1 MDAAGQSRMTPLARV
16 RFAPTGYDGRVFD
29 ADQARGH
36 LLPKEPRQRQHPIP
50 PLSREQLP
58 ELLARCALKDE
69 SALVA
74 VYRLS
79 SPKLFDVAI
88 RITRRR
94 DWAEEVLQESF
105 VNIWHHAGGYDIAKS
120 APMTWMTAIV
130 RNRALDWLRRPRE
143 VEADESHDTLLASI
157 PNDDPGPEELV
168 RRAKD
173 ASRLA
178 KCLRSLTCEQQRAI
192 TLAFFYGL
200 SHRELS
206 AKLERP
212 LGTVKTWIRRG
223 LEQLRVCLAE
233 R

>member
-1 MDAAGQSRMTPLARV
+1 MTPFARV
-16 RFAPTGYDGRVFD
+16 RFAPDGYDGRVFD
-29 ADQARGH
+29 ACQGQGNQ
-36 LLPKEPRQRQHPIP
+36 LPEEPRLRRHPIP
-50 PLSREQLP
+50 PLSHEQLP

-69 SALVA
+69 SAFVA
-74 VYRLS
+74 VYHLS
-79 SPKLFDVAI
+79 SPKLFEVAR

-105 VNIWHHAGGYDIAKS
+105 VNIWQHAGSYDGARS

-143 VEADESHDTLLASI
+143 AEAGESGDKLLASLLD
-157 PNDDPGPEELV
+157 DDPGPEELV
-168 RRAKD
+168 RGAKD

-178 KCLRSLTCEQQRAI
+178 KCLQSLTREQQRAI

-223 LEQLRVCLAE
+223 LEELRVCLEE